1 MVVTRFYV
9 FETRGGALLE
19 EIEPSEQDWQEQSNT
34 AETINAH
41 FVDGVRGWR
50 NLFTPWKHSIA
61 VDVGGHLLGGP
72 IIPQDFDRDES
83 KLKVTA
89 RGFRHMLNL
98 VPVLPPPPGLLSAA
112 APDWLAPDGK
122 PAEGFDTIIDGVDH
136 GTIGK
141 RLVQQGCLWPGWA
154 DIPIRFHA
162 DRPGTRQQSYT
173 AVERK
178 KIGAALTDL
187 SNQENGP
194 DIRIRLE
201 RTSSDSFGWVYESGT
216 EEQPRLQGEAPLTW
230 EPNDVTGVGVQ
241 LDPTRMGSVSWAS
254 AGRSSDTTLL
264 RMQYDPYLIDNGFPL
279 LHLDADVST
288 TTKDAVTL
296 DSANVETLRTA
307 RKPWEFWSF
316 DASGDQSPFPYEYG
330 CGDLA
335 ELFLSE
341 QQQIKL
347 GLLTG
352 PGTLTGPGVVTGDTR
367 LDPIYDYL
375 PAGSYRRRIVGLS
388 GSSRS
393 DFIEVTCGATYD
405 EEA

>member
-19 EIEPSEQDWQEQSNT
+19 EIEPSEHDWQEQSNT

-72 IIPQDFDRDES
+72 IIPQDFDRDKS
-83 KLKVTA
+83 MLKVTA
-89 RGFRHMLNL
+89 RGLRHMLNL
-98 VPVLPPPPGLLSAA
+98 VPILPAPPLTAIL
-112 APDWLAPDGK
+112 PDWLSPGGV
-122 PAEGFDTIIDGVDH
+122 PATDYDTNISGVDL

-141 RLVQQGCLWPGWA
+141 RLVQQACTWPGWT
-154 DIPIRFHA
+154 DIPIEFHP
-162 DRPGTRQQSYT
+162 DRAGTRQQSYT

-178 KIGAALTDL
+178 KVNPALTDL
-187 SNQENGP
+187 SNQKNGP
-194 DIRIRLE
+194 DIRLRLV

-216 EEQPRLQGEAPLTW
+216 EDQPRLQGEAPLTW

-241 LDPTRMGSVSWAS
+241 LDPTRMGSASWAS
-254 AGRSSDTTLL
+254 AGRSSDNTLL
-264 RMQYDPYLIDNGFPL
+264 RMLYDPYLVDRGFPL

-288 TTKDAVTL
+288 TTKDTGTL

-341 QQQIKL
+341 RQQLKL

-375 PAGSYRRRIVGLS
+375 PAGSYQRRIVGLS

-405 EEA
+405 EES